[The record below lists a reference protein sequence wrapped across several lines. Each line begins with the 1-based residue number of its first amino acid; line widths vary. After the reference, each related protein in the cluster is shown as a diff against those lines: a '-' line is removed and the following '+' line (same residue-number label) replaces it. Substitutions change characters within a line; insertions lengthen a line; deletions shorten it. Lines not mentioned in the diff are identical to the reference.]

1 MLPESNLQGG
11 EGEREMERS
20 RDREGIREGKRRESE
35 RVSDHPRR
43 NAWYWFCV
51 HVEVAAH

>member
-11 EGEREMERS
+11 ERERVRAEKRN
-20 RDREGIREGKRRESE
+20 RDREGGEKGKRRE
-35 RVSDHPRR
+35 RVSDYPRKK
-43 NAWYWFCV
+43 AWYWFCV